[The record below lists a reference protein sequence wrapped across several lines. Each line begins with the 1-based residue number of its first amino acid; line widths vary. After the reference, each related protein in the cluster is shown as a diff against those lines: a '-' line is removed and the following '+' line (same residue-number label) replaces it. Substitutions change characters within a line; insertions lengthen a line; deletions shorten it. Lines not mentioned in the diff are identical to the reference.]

1 VTVPEATDQLRPV
14 AEGLFTVE
22 PPQLTGGRCSS
33 CQAVMFP
40 RRQFCP
46 ECQRDAVEGVGLSTS
61 GTVYTF
67 TIVRMVP
74 PGYRGEAPYA
84 YGVVELPE
92 GLRLTSTLV
101 ADDLEAI
108 DIGDRCEFIL
118 LELGAGED
126 RVVSF
131 AYRVGGAG

>member
-1 VTVPEATDQLRPV
+1 
-14 AEGLFTVE
+14 
-22 PPQLTGGRCSS
+22 
-33 CQAVMFP
+33 MFP

-46 ECQRDAVEGVGLSTS
+46 ECQRDTVEAVGLSTS

-84 YGVVELPE
+84 YGVIELPE
-92 GLRLTSTLV
+92 SLRLTSTLV

-108 DIGDRCEFIL
+108 DIGDPCEFTL

-131 AYRVGGAG
+131 AYRVGGAR